1 MPLSAGI
8 LYNRFMLPF
17 ILICICIALAVTVTV
32 LILKV
37 LLLERAFGEID
48 SQVKDHL
55 EGTNSSAFQLTTSDK
70 NARKLANNLN
80 GALQEL
86 HEERV
91 FLKDGDKRMKENVT
105 AISHDLRTPLTAIN
119 SYVDLLESEN
129 DEAKRKEYLE
139 RIKERTSELKDLT
152 GELFKYSVSSDVQ
165 YDSRLST
172 EELDLQ
178 SIIENSLLSFYKEFT
193 SKGIV
198 PQTDFPSEKVTVN
211 SNRKTLMRIFD
222 NVFSNAT
229 KYASSLSVKLTSD
242 GVVTFTNDAPGLT
255 AVQVSKLFDK
265 YYTVNDGSDS
275 TGLGLSIAKELTGKM
290 GSSISATLNDGMLT
304 ITIGFKKVL

>member
-1 MPLSAGI
+1 MW
-8 LYNRFMLPF
+8 PF
-17 ILICICIALAVTVTV
+17 ILICICIALAVAVTA
-32 LILKV
+32 LIIKV
-37 LLLERAFGEID
+37 LVLKRAFGEID
-48 SQVKDHL
+48 DQVKDHL

-70 NARKLANNLN
+70 NARKLANDLN

-119 SYVDLLESEN
+119 SYVDLLENES
-129 DEAKRKEYLE
+129 DEEKRKEYLE
-139 RIKERTSELKDLT
+139 RIKDRTSELKDLT

-165 YDSRLST
+165 YDSQLS
-172 EELDLQ
+172 EEPLDLQ
-178 SIIENSLLSFYKEFT
+178 NIIENSLISFYKEFT

-198 PQTDFPSEKVTVN
+198 PETDLPSEKVTVV

-222 NVFSNAT
+222 NVFSNAA
-229 KYASSLSVKLTSD
+229 KYGTSLSVKLTVD
-242 GVVTFTNDAPGLT
+242 GVVTVTNDAPGLT

-265 YYTVNDGSDS
+265 YYTVTDGSNS
-275 TGLGLSIAKELTGKM
+275 TGLGLSIAKELIGTAG
-290 GSSISATLNDGMLT
+290 GSITAELNGGMLT
-304 ITIGFKKVL
+304 IRMVFESEKH